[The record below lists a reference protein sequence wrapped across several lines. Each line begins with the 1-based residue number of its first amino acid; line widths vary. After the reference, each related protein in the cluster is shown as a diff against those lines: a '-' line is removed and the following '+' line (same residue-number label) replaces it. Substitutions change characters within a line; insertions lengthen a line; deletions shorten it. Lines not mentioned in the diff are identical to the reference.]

1 MGFSVGVA
9 ELQDE
14 AAWALN
20 TSLGGMKVCIAAPK
34 GPVDDNHADDLF
46 DRIGEIRTG
55 LTKGKHVFVYGS
67 TNPVDR
73 KQIKLKCAVS

>member
-1 MGFSVGVA
+1 MGCSVGGA

-14 AAWALN
+14 AAWALS

-34 GPVDDNHADDLF
+34 GPVDDNHADDLL

-55 LTKGKHVFVYGS
+55 LTKGS
-67 TNPVDR
+67 TCSYTGVPTPLIAN
-73 KQIKLKCAVS
+73 K